1 MKIFVSV
8 KTGAREDSIE
18 KIDENHFQISVM
30 ERPVK
35 GQANRG
41 VIRVVAN
48 HFKVTKPQVSIT
60 SGHTSPLKTLKINQ

>member
-1 MKIFVSV
+1 MKIFVNI

-18 KIDENHFQISVM
+18 KIDENHFNISVM

-48 HFKVTKPQVSIT
+48 HFKVTKSQVSIV
-60 SGHTSPLKTLKINQ
+60 SGHTSPIKTIQIIL